1 MPSKREL
8 LIAYL
13 RKRSAFKKEER
24 IAAHLAQKTSLF
36 EGGVCRKA
44 DGRSTVNRKKIIR
57 IILAALAVAAL
68 LAAGGCALWKNGFFE
83 KINSVEALREVIA
96 GAGVWAG
103 AVYFA
108 LQMMTV
114 IVAPIPSNISMM
126 AGALALGFWPAMI
139 LGVLAVI
146 AGSVIVFLA
155 ARALG
160 RNAVQRFLDKGV
172 MEKYLPII
180 EEKQDMFLFLTMLFP
195 FFPDDALCMLAGLT
209 KIPLGR
215 FVAIMALARPW
226 GLVVAA
232 LLGSGSLSLP
242 VWAWA
247 VIGGAGLL
255 IFVFAMK
262 YSAQIEEALL
272 GLVRR
277 IVPKRNRSDRN

>member
-1 MPSKREL
+1 ME
-8 LIAYL
+8 
-13 RKRSAFKKEER
+13 SAMFC
-24 IAAHLAQKTSLF
+24 
-36 EGGVCRKA
+36 GV
-44 DGRSTVNRKKIIR
+44 
-57 IILAALAVAAL
+57 
-68 LAAGGCALWKNGFFE
+68 GCALVTPFCDGKVDFSAF
-83 KINSVEALREVIA
+83 EALIERQIAAGTEALVVCGTTGEPSTLTDGEALDLVRFAVERTAGRAKVIA

-126 AGALALGFWPAMI
+126 ACALALGFWPAMI